1 MEKVKYR
8 LLIADDEYW
17 TREKIRTM
25 INWEEYPITFMKPAE
40 DGEEVLQRMETEQAD
55 ILITDINMPFVN
67 GVDLVR
73 RVRERWPETVVFV
86 ISGYDDFHYVKDT
99 LLAGAI
105 NYLLKPV
112 SKIELVHAISRALE
126 IIGQQEAD
134 RQQIIKAASLIQ
146 DRELSLLVEKRH
158 VPYMPVMMPGD
169 EEGMAGCSVMLVK
182 IHELQSYMEDCHYDM
197 NLLSCHIKCR
207 IKEIT
212 GLENLL
218 IFNHIYRSNEFVI
231 VTELDQT
238 RQKKAA
244 LRILEHFRGDGKS
257 PVTIGISE
265 HTYTME
271 SIHGACVQSVSVLM
285 TRPFSRDSMVIFCN
299 EEETSIR
306 KTVQSRISQEAEMQ
320 IRALLKSGNS
330 RALKELTLE
339 GIGLAHCAEQGW
351 DYLEV
356 KQTVKRISN
365 LLLDDILQKGL
376 PEQIQEME
384 NLAEMA
390 DKVVDRLDGRLLA
403 DILTELID
411 SAMIQLR
418 QEPGGTIRD
427 IIRAAV
433 AYIDENYFE
442 ELTLVM
448 LADRYGVESSYFSR
462 MFKQETGRN
471 LMMYI
476 AEKRVGKAREYM
488 EDKNINLT
496 EIAFLTGCDDYT
508 YFSRVFKKITGKSPR
523 EYRGDL

>member
-1 MEKVKYR
+1 
-8 LLIADDEYW
+8 
-17 TREKIRTM
+17 
-25 INWEEYPITFMKPAE
+25 
-40 DGEEVLQRMETEQAD
+40 
-55 ILITDINMPFVN
+55 
-67 GVDLVR
+67 
-73 RVRERWPETVVFV
+73 
-86 ISGYDDFHYVKDT
+86 
-99 LLAGAI
+99 
-105 NYLLKPV
+105 
-112 SKIELVHAISRALE
+112 
-126 IIGQQEAD
+126 
-134 RQQIIKAASLIQ
+134 
-146 DRELSLLVEKRH
+146 
-158 VPYMPVMMPGD
+158 
-169 EEGMAGCSVMLVK
+169 
-182 IHELQSYMEDCHYDM
+182 
-197 NLLSCHIKCR
+197 
-207 IKEIT
+207 
-212 GLENLL
+212 
-218 IFNHIYRSNEFVI
+218 
-231 VTELDQT
+231 
-238 RQKKAA
+238 
-244 LRILEHFRGDGKS
+244 
-257 PVTIGISE
+257 
-265 HTYTME
+265 
-271 SIHGACVQSVSVLM
+271 
-285 TRPFSRDSMVIFCN
+285 MVIFCN

-496 EIAFLTGCDDYT
+496 EIAFLTGYDDYT